1 LHNSIRPNEPVGY
14 FEFEGEAKEVLFYLD
29 VIRPCKYIMLK
40 PTNFRKTPH
49 DHTAHFSM
57 NAIEI
62 KYFAAYGT
70 QIPKVEGDSW
80 ALGTV
85 SDC

>member
-1 LHNSIRPNEPVGY
+1 
-14 FEFEGEAKEVLFYLD
+14 
-29 VIRPCKYIMLK
+29 MLK

-70 QIPKVEGDSW
+70 QIPKVEGDPW